1 MVFGGDFRQILPVV
15 KNGCDYDIINACLKR
30 STIWPSI
37 NILKLTINMRVEQQ
51 SSVRNKEFAEY
62 LLRVGNGTEP
72 NTNGIIEL
80 PPNLCKDIHE
90 FQSFLLHIK
99 HELNDWTILATRN
112 EDVDRI
118 NSMIIE
124 IIEGQTIE
132 YLSADAI
139 SETTHSHLYPT
150 EYLNSLNLSG
160 LPPHRLRL
168 KIGTPIMVLRNL
180 NPSLGICNGSK
191 LICKSFKER
200 LIETEIISGPKSGEK
215 YLLHRM
221 NLHPSNNV
229 WPFTLTRR
237 QFPIRPSY
245 AMTINKSQGQTLNKV
260 ALYLEN
266 EVFTHGQ
273 LYVALSRVTSPDNLV
288 IFTPKTSNG
297 KFMTRNIVF
306 TI

>member
-1 MVFGGDFRQILPVV
+1 
-15 KNGCDYDIINACLKR
+15 
-30 STIWPSI
+30 
-37 NILKLTINMRVEQQ
+37 MRVEQT

-62 LLRVGNGTEP
+62 LLRIGNGTEP
-72 NTNGIIEL
+72 NTDGIIEL
-80 PPNLCKDIHE
+80 PSSLCRDFQE
-90 FQSFLLHIK
+90 FKTFLLNIK
-99 HELNDWTILATRN
+99 DELNDWSILATRN

-118 NSMIIE
+118 NSMIID
-124 IIEGQTIE
+124 IIECQTFE
-132 YLSADAI
+132 YLSADSI
-139 SETTHSHLYPT
+139 SEMTHSHLYPT

-168 KIGTPIMVLRNL
+168 KIGTPVMVLRNL

-200 LIETEIISGPKSGEK
+200 LIETEIVSGPKIGEQ

-237 QFPIRPSY
+237 QLPIRPSY

-288 IFTPKTSNG
+288 IFTQKSSNG
-297 KFMTRNIVF
+297 KFLTRNIVF